1 LAGNVNLL
9 SRRDTFT
16 GDVNALVVIDI
27 NAFAFVPN
35 VFEPEETAIQ
45 DAGNGGVCVE

>member
-1 LAGNVNLL
+1 MNLL
-9 SRRDTFT
+9 SSLDTFT
-16 GDVNALVVIDI
+16 GDVNALVVVDI

-45 DAGNGGVCVE
+45 DAGNCGV